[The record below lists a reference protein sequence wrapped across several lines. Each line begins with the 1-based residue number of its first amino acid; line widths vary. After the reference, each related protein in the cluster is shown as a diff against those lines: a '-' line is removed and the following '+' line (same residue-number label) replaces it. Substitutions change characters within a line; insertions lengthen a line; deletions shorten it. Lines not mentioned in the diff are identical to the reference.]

1 MLVDDLH
8 YLRSREYRD
17 GHSIIEDIIMRN
29 YCIYCCCI
37 VVLLL
42 FAMSCR
48 ERCNDDAQCFY
59 DRGMVIETV
68 HPDSAVY
75 YYRKA
80 LECADVRSNP
90 QLVIS
95 IHWQLGDLLRTHHLY
110 NRALEEH
117 QKALQLSY
125 ERPEIESLPRSLRE
139 VGKDFLYKELPDSAL
154 TYIMQALKCAEDV
167 ADTNEIV
174 AAHNNLS
181 VAYSV
186 TDSIYKAIEHAYHAI
201 VMSSDSA
208 TIYRNYSAIGRMYLA
223 ENIYDSAYYYSLKGS
238 HSANI
243 YTQANCYRQLCE
255 VTRCTGD
262 TSGYA
267 IYSAL
272 LEQADDTISQMNR
285 TEAMGETEYRYEL
298 ERVLTHEKERYQ
310 MWVAVV
316 VLVVVVVILFYYRY
330 KRRKERCWQQQME
343 GLRHTIEQR
352 AGRLE
357 EEVAEAERVIEL
369 AGRERER
376 LYALIDKKGNVCAL
390 SFMRSKAYKTIKS
403 WIDHSDGVLLA
414 SRQSATAEYVH
425 KAFEEYEVALREHT
439 SLTADEVLLCCLIK
453 CRFTTKECAI
463 CKGVSENAV
472 RTQKSRIKSKL
483 AQSPQ

>member
-125 ERPEIESLPRSLRE
+125 ERPETESLPRSLRE

-154 TYIMQALKCAEDV
+154 AYIMQALKCAEDV

-243 YTQANCYRQLCE
+243 YTRANCYRQLCE

-316 VLVVVVVILFYYRY
+316 VLVVVVVVLFYYRY
-330 KRRKERCWQQQME
+330 KRRKERCWQRQME

-357 EEVAEAERVIEL
+357 EEVAEAERVIEQ

-414 SRQSATAEYVH
+414 SWQSATAEYVH